1 MKHQYQR
8 NQAAKATLAQ
18 SVTAT
23 TLTPLEKFTAL
34 VQTSMAAILLTS
46 VPATGAEDWVST
58 SIHQRQKQGA
68 YHAKIKEA
76 NTRSSV
82 NFRCKKAA

>member
-1 MKHQYQR
+1 MKHHYQR
-8 NQAAKATLAQ
+8 NQAAKATLAR
-18 SVTAT
+18 SVAAT

-46 VPATGAEDWVST
+46 VPATAADDWVST

-68 YHAKIKEA
+68 FHAKIKEA
-76 NTRSSV
+76 DTRSAV
-82 NFRCKKAA
+82 NFRCKKGS